1 MLNTPPTINRLSQSH
16 HSSSAPFLLMS
27 MQKSENDKKAID
39 FSPMPKIALTETDVD
54 GMTTP
59 LTPVTLL
66 GSANVKLS
74 CPNVDIQRRESKLSR
89 RKQDIDGALT
99 MASAARISLMVPLL
113 EEDNEEQ
120 ETRGENHGRCP
131 LDFSQERRPSYNSDV
146 SSTGFRGTM
155 TFISPH
161 FPLIASF
168 TGTDNVLITREERN
182 DEMKS
187 LSPRSEEILSTR
199 TDSSNKPLHD
209 ILEDSIWSGSRTSAF
224 QPFHRDLSNLS
235 LS

>member
-1 MLNTPPTINRLSQSH
+1 MQ
-16 HSSSAPFLLMS
+16 S

-39 FSPMPKIALTETDVD
+39 SSPMPKIALTGTDFD

-59 LTPVTLL
+59 STPVSLL
-66 GSANVKLS
+66 SSANVKLS

-89 RKQDIDGALT
+89 RKRDADGGLT
-99 MASAARISLMVPLL
+99 IGSAAISLMVPLL
-113 EEDNEEQ
+113 VEENEEQ
-120 ETRGENHGRCP
+120 ETRGENYGRCP
-131 LDFSQERRPSYNSDV
+131 LDFSQERRPSYYSDV

-168 TGTDNVLITREERN
+168 TGTDNVLITKEERN
-182 DEMKS
+182 DERKS

-199 TDSSNKPLHD
+199 TDSLKKPLHD
-209 ILEDSIWSGSRTSAF
+209 ALEDSIWSGSRTSAF